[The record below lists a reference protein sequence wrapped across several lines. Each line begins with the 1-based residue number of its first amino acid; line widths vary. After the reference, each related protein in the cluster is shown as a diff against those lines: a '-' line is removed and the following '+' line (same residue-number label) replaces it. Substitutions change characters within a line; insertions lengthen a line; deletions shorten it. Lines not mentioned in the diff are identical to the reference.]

1 VSRWGRCWPV
11 SGFPT
16 DVPQDDT
23 VGESS
28 FWFLI
33 GQYKVLKD
41 IDQEKIFDSGRRW
54 KRMPLALV

>member
-1 VSRWGRCWPV
+1 MGKRVVVFGLENEP
-11 SGFPT
+11 
-16 DVPQDDT
+16 DT

-33 GQYKVLKD
+33 GQYKILKD
-41 IDQEKIFDSGRRW
+41 IGQEKIFDSGKRW